1 MDFGLI
7 RFHKYNSSDITLVLK
22 KIMPRHQSK
31 YSPDQLYNRQ
41 NPANNDNTLF
51 FFSLNLTST
60 TVACHRRNE
69 CRHLTMIPYATIE
82 EATCSV
88 VICYRDVMKMF
99 ILVVGPLQL
108 VSHPSIQVRS
118 LDLCPMNLELLL
130 CNEDAS
136 DFYDRWLRFEV
147 GCRYHLV
154 LRL

>member
-136 DFYDRWLRFEV
+136 DFYDR
-147 GCRYHLV
+147 
-154 LRL
+154 